1 MLKYLKDYVTVF
13 DKELNTALMNKEDDK
28 PLVEYVMD
36 SWRSLQIIEGIEILG
51 FEYTEKSSE
60 IDINKYIFKRNKNVK
75 AKEKYDYKYIEDSR
89 LGLLT
94 VKIKLSIETK
104 DPKENEMVTHE
115 QIIKKSM
122 LIPIQDENGYYY
134 LNGQKVYLIYQL
146 VEKSTYTAANSVIL
160 KSLMPF
166 AVRRYTIDV
175 EDTQKNKYTLPYYT
189 IELFKKDIEVMLLYA
204 TDGLNAAIQFALEY
218 PYVVMD
224 LVEEE
229 DPDNLTDIYFPISA
243 KLFLRVNRELFENF
257 VYVRSVVGGILRIST
272 NRLTLSKVD
281 NKEIWLKKLGGGNS
295 VKGEN
300 LLRSAKRL
308 LDATT
313 GQILK
318 MDIYNK
324 CDVMSLTR
332 WMCQEYND
340 LRMKDNMDL
349 ANKRL
354 RSNEIISSLLT
365 QDFSNRLNRLMSF
378 GKKATIDNY
387 RELFSFP
394 GDRQMSPN
402 LSNCGELLVYSRRI
416 FKYMCSLC
424 LNY

>member
-13 DKELNTALMNKEDDK
+13 EKELNTSLMNKEYDK
-28 PLVEYVMD
+28 PLVDYVMD

-51 FEYTEKSSE
+51 FDYTEKKSE
-60 IDINKYIFKRNKNVK
+60 IDINKYIFKRNRKVK
-75 AKEKYDYKYIEDSR
+75 QKERFNYKYIDDSHV
-89 LGLLT
+89 GLLT
-94 VKIKLSIETK
+94 VHIKLSIETK
-104 DPKENEMVTHE
+104 DPKLDEMVVHE
-115 QIIKKSM
+115 QVIKKSM
-122 LIPIQDENGYYY
+122 LIPLQDEDGCYY

-166 AVRRYTIDV
+166 DVRRYTIDT
-175 EDTQKNKYTLPYYT
+175 EDTKGTKYTLPYYT
-189 IELFKKDIEVMLLYA
+189 IELFRKDVEVMLLYA
-204 TDGLNAAIQFALEY
+204 TNGLNAAIQFALEY

-229 DPDNLTDIYFPISA
+229 DPDDLTNLYFQISS
-243 KLFLRVNRELFENF
+243 KLFLRVNQELFDQF
-257 VYVRSVVGGILRIST
+257 VYVKNVVGGILRICT
-272 NRLTLSKVD
+272 NRLTLNKVD
-281 NKEIWLKKLGGGNS
+281 NKEIWLKKLGGTN
-295 VKGEN
+295 VAKGEN

-318 MDIYNK
+318 LDIYNK

-349 ANKRL
+349 GNKRL
-354 RSNEIISSLLT
+354 RSNEIVSSLLT

-394 GDRQMSPN
+394 GDRTKSSECPHKTF
-402 LSNCGELLVYSRRI
+402 LTAGISKRLL
-416 FKYMCSLC
+416 LPT
-424 LNY
+424 

>member
-13 DKELNTALMNKEDDK
+13 EKELNTSLMNKEYDK
-28 PLVEYVMD
+28 PLVDYVMD

-51 FEYTEKSSE
+51 FDYTEKKSE
-60 IDINKYIFKRNKNVK
+60 IDINKYIFKRNRKVK
-75 AKEKYDYKYIEDSR
+75 QKERFNYKYIDDSNV
-89 LGLLT
+89 GLLT
-94 VKIKLSIETK
+94 VHIKLSIETK
-104 DPKENEMVTHE
+104 DPKLDEMVVHE
-115 QIIKKSM
+115 QVIKKSM
-122 LIPIQDENGYYY
+122 LIPLQDEDGCYY

-166 AVRRYTIDV
+166 AVRRYTIDT
-175 EDTQKNKYTLPYYT
+175 EDTKGTKYTLPYYT
-189 IELFKKDIEVMLLYA
+189 IELFRKDVEVMLLYA
-204 TDGLNAAIQFALEY
+204 TNGLNAAIQFALEY

-229 DPDNLTDIYFPISA
+229 DPDDLTNLYFQISS
-243 KLFLRVNRELFENF
+243 KLFLRVNQELFDQF
-257 VYVRSVVGGILRIST
+257 VYVKSVVGGILRICT
-272 NRLTLSKVD
+272 NRLTLNKVD
-281 NKEIWLKKLGGGNS
+281 NKEIWLKKLGGTN
-295 VKGEN
+295 VAKGEN

-318 MDIYNK
+318 LDIYNK

-349 ANKRL
+349 GNKRL
-354 RSNEIISSLLT
+354 RSNEIVSSLLT

-394 GDRQMSPN
+394 GDRTKSSECPHKTF
-402 LSNCGELLVYSRRI
+402 LTAGISKRLL
-416 FKYMCSLC
+416 LPT
-424 LNY
+424 